1 MNVDTYKDSLINC
14 KRFLKIFY
22 SANAGLLLMKSF
34 ISYKA
39 DFHFFLILK
48 YSSIVF
54 IQFFITV
61 KQAEMSEQISRDQYF
76 INIAHEVAS
85 RSKDPSTK
93 VGCVIVDEKHRPI
106 SFGYNGFIAGGD
118 ERFFTHERPQKYYAV
133 IHAEMNAILFAKRDL
148 QNCKLYCN
156 YACCENCL
164 KFIIQSGIKE
174 VIYEK
179 TFVNSKQQSG
189 SMAQPE
195 RWEASTRL
203 IQAAG
208 KLGFSIRNINGTPYL
223 EELRGGKEKIPNF
236 SNE

>member
-1 MNVDTYKDSLINC
+1 MYVDTYKDSLINC

-106 SFGYNGFIAGGD
+106 SFGYNGYLLCN
-118 ERFFTHERPQKYYAV
+118 HECRV
-133 IHAEMNAILFAKRDL
+133 ESNT
-148 QNCKLYCN
+148 KLSDYLIVL
-156 YACCENCL
+156 L
-164 KFIIQSGIKE
+164 KLI
-174 VIYEK
+174 
-179 TFVNSKQQSG
+179 FV
-189 SMAQPE
+189 
-195 RWEASTRL
+195 
-203 IQAAG
+203 
-208 KLGFSIRNINGTPYL
+208 L
-223 EELRGGKEKIPNF
+223 ELE
-236 SNE
+236 